1 MKITKS
7 ELQQIIK
14 EETAA
19 VLSEGDDWYD
29 DEYETLADRKF
40 ARDEAGEWPGVEDKL
55 GRDEAGEWP
64 GVEDPDSDDDD
75 AQELAAGLDLTGF
88 ELTKD
93 RGYYFIVDKDSGE
106 RVLGPFRTEKQA
118 AKRAMRSDTR
128 SEFEAAQDVLSK
140 LGR

>member
-1 MKITKS
+1 MLQSDLRESNSNMKITKS
-7 ELQQIIK
+7 QLKRIIK

-29 DEYETLADRKF
+29 DEHETMADRKF
-40 ARDEAGEWPGVEDKL
+40 ARDEAGEWPGVEDP
-55 GRDEAGEWP
+55 D
-64 GVEDPDSDDDD
+64 DDSDDDE
-75 AQELAAGLDLTGF
+75 ELEAGLDLTGF

-93 RGYYFIVDKDSGE
+93 RGYYFIVDKESGE
-106 RVLGPFRTEKQA
+106 RVLGPFRTEGQA
-118 AKRAMRSDTR
+118 EERAMRSDTR

>member
-7 ELQQIIK
+7 QLKRIIK

-55 GRDEAGEWP
+55 ARDEAGEWP
-64 GVEDPDSDDDD
+64 GVEDPDDDSDD
-75 AQELAAGLDLTGF
+75 AAELAAGLDLTGF

-118 AKRAMRSDTR
+118 EERAMRSDTR

>member
-7 ELQQIIK
+7 QLKRIIK

-19 VLSEGDDWYD
+19 VLNENDDWYD

-40 ARDEAGEWPGVEDKL
+40 ARDEAGEWPGVEDP
-55 GRDEAGEWP
+55 D
-64 GVEDPDSDDDD
+64 DDSDD
-75 AQELAAGLDLTGF
+75 AEELAAGLDLTGF

-106 RVLGPFRTEKQA
+106 RVLGPFRTEGQA
-118 AKRAMRSDTR
+118 EERAMRSDTR

>member
-7 ELQQIIK
+7 QLKRIIK

-40 ARDEAGEWPGVEDKL
+40 ARDEAGEWPGVEDP
-55 GRDEAGEWP
+55 D
-64 GVEDPDSDDDD
+64 DDSDD
-75 AQELAAGLDLTGF
+75 AEELAAGLDLTGF

-118 AKRAMRSDTR
+118 EERAMRSDTR
-128 SEFEAAQDVLSK
+128 SEFEAAQDVLRK

>member
-7 ELQQIIK
+7 QLKRIIK

-40 ARDEAGEWPGVEDKL
+40 ARDEAGEWPGVEDP
-55 GRDEAGEWP
+55 D
-64 GVEDPDSDDDD
+64 DDSDD
-75 AQELAAGLDLTGF
+75 AEELEAGLDLTGF

-118 AKRAMRSDTR
+118 EERAMRSDTR
-128 SEFEAAQDVLSK
+128 SEFEAEQDVLRK

>member
-7 ELQQIIK
+7 QLKRIIQ

-19 VLSEGDDWYD
+19 ALSEGHMADKKWQDNPANP
-29 DEYETLADRKF
+29 EY
-40 ARDEAGEWPGVEDKL
+40 
-55 GRDEAGEWP
+55 GRS
-64 GVEDPDSDDDD
+64 GVEDPDTGRLKYPDSDDGE
-75 AQELAAGLDLTGF
+75 ELRAGLDLTGF

-93 RGYYFIVDKDSGE
+93 RGYYFIVDKESGE
-106 RVLGPFRTEKQA
+106 RVLGPFRTEGQA
-118 AKRAMRSDTR
+118 EERAMRSDTR

>member
-14 EETAA
+14 EEAEA
-19 VLSEGDDWYD
+19 VLSEGHLGDMKWRDNPANPAYG
-29 DEYETLADRKF
+29 ET
-40 ARDEAGEWPGVEDKL
+40 
-55 GRDEAGEWP
+55 
-64 GVEDPDSDDDD
+64 GVEDPDSDNDD

-93 RGYYFIVDKDSGE
+93 RGYYFIVDKESGE

>member
-7 ELQQIIK
+7 QLQQIIQ

-19 VLSEGDDWYD
+19 VFNEGHMADKKWRDNPANP
-29 DEYETLADRKF
+29 EY
-40 ARDEAGEWPGVEDKL
+40 
-55 GRDEAGEWP
+55 GRS
-64 GVEDPDSDDDD
+64 GVEDPDDDSDD
-75 AQELAAGLDLTGF
+75 AEELEAGLDLTGF

-93 RGYYFIVDKDSGE
+93 RGYYFIVDKESGE
-106 RVLGPFRTEKQA
+106 RVLGPFRTEGQA
-118 AKRAMRSDTR
+118 EERAMRSDTR

>member
-14 EETAA
+14 EETDA
-19 VLSEGDDWYD
+19 VLSEGHLGDLKWRDNPANP
-29 DEYETLADRKF
+29 EYGKT
-40 ARDEAGEWPGVEDKL
+40 
-55 GRDEAGEWP
+55 
-64 GVEDPDSDDDD
+64 GVEDPDSDKDD
-75 AQELAAGLDLTGF
+75 AQELAAGLALTGF
-88 ELTKD
+88 DLTKD
-93 RGYYFIVDKDSGE
+93 RGYYFIEDKE
-106 RVLGPFRTEKQA
+106 TEKQA

>member
-19 VLSEGDDWYD
+19 VLNESDDWYD

-40 ARDEAGEWPGVEDKL
+40 ARDEAGEWPGVEDP
-55 GRDEAGEWP
+55 D
-64 GVEDPDSDDDD
+64 DDSDD
-75 AQELAAGLDLTGF
+75 AEELAAGLDLTGF

-93 RGYYFIVDKDSGE
+93 RGYYFIVDKESGE
-106 RVLGPFRTEKQA
+106 RVLGPFRTEGQA
-118 AKRAMRSDTR
+118 EERAMRSDTR

>member
-7 ELQQIIK
+7 QLRQLIK

-40 ARDEAGEWPGVEDKL
+40 ARDEAGEWPGVEDP
-55 GRDEAGEWP
+55 D
-64 GVEDPDSDDDD
+64 DDSDD
-75 AQELAAGLDLTGF
+75 AAELEAGLDLTGF
-88 ELTKD
+88 ELKKE
-93 RGYYFIVDKDSGE
+93 RGSGPPPNSLYFIVDKETGE
-106 RVLGPFRTEKQA
+106 KVLGPFPIKASAEER
-118 AKRAMRSDTR
+118 MSDPGLR
-128 SEFEAAQDVLSK
+128 GDYEAAQDVLSK

>member
-14 EETAA
+14 EETAT
-19 VLSEGDDWYD
+19 VLSEGR
-29 DEYETLADRKF
+29 LADMKW
-40 ARDEAGEWPGVEDKL
+40 RDNPANPEYGKT
-55 GRDEAGEWP
+55 

-88 ELTKD
+88 ELIKD
-93 RGYYFIVDKDSGE
+93 RGYYFIVDKESGE

>member
-7 ELQQIIK
+7 QLKRIIK

-40 ARDEAGEWPGVEDKL
+40 ARDEAGEWPGVEDP
-55 GRDEAGEWP
+55 D
-64 GVEDPDSDDDD
+64 DDSDDDE
-75 AQELAAGLDLTGF
+75 ELEAGLDLTGF

-93 RGYYFIVDKDSGE
+93 RGYYFIVDKESGE
-106 RVLGPFRTEKQA
+106 RVLGPFRTEGQA
-118 AKRAMRSDTR
+118 EERAMRSDTR

>member
-7 ELQQIIK
+7 QLKRIIK

-40 ARDEAGEWPGVEDKL
+40 ARDEAGEWPGVEDP
-55 GRDEAGEWP
+55 D
-64 GVEDPDSDDDD
+64 DDSDD
-75 AQELAAGLDLTGF
+75 AAELEAGLDLAGF

-93 RGYYFIVDKDSGE
+93 RGYYFIVDKESGE
-106 RVLGPFRTEKQA
+106 RVLGPFRTEGQA
-118 AKRAMRSDTR
+118 EERAMRSDTR
-128 SEFEAAQDVLSK
+128 SEFEAAQDILSK